1 MTTSDSTENKSLK
14 ERHRKK
20 SISQAK
26 VKEANKSRSQAVCV
40 GLLRS
45 HTSLTLT
52 VGRMGCQMHWDSF
65 TLPGFEFCSVA
76 FLLNRHDSTANR
88 VKGRCPQLY
97 HLICHGGTLKK
108 KSLISLTGMVTG
120 AEVMEIPDV
129 RRLEIKLCQQTRP
142 VAPTKL

>member
-20 SISQAK
+20 DFSSR

-40 GLLRS
+40 GLFRS

-88 VKGRCPQLY
+88 VKGHCPQQY

-108 KSLISLTGMVTG
+108 KSLISLTGMVTE